1 MKTKMNQRYL
11 TIQYSPF
18 YHTKQ
23 SIVYQPKRNLTYFS
37 IETPPFLLLDDQF
50 FRYFASSGFRF
61 E

>member
-37 IETPPFLLLDDQF
+37 IETPPFLLLDN
-50 FRYFASSGFRF
+50 
-61 E
+61 